1 MKHLVRLVT
10 LTACLLVASAQLQAQ
25 LFPEMQYYRPSD
37 KTGINIYETTKDTTP
52 YDGMKFRLG
61 GGFTQQWQSLQ
72 HENTANPLW
81 RKYNGGSDSVNY
93 NTLYGITPG
102 FNTASA
108 NLLLDVQ
115 LEDGV
120 RLNITTYL
128 ATRRHQDAWVKGGY
142 IQFDRLRFLGS
153 DFIDNIMEYLTVKI
167 GHTEI
172 NYGDAHFRRSDAGM
186 SIYNPFA
193 DNYIVDAFT
202 TEIGG
207 DITFQHPS
215 GFLAVLGLTNGEIK
229 GAVDPVIPGAGD
241 TTTTKSPSI
250 YFKAGLDKKFG
261 DAFRVRLTG
270 SGYLNDASPRNTLFN
285 GDRAGSNYFLVMES
299 QAANYSAT
307 ATSVGSMKPTTTG
320 QAISGRYDP
329 NFSRSI
335 QAFVINGLVQ
345 FSIFELFL
353 NYDIASGRTAN
364 EVEDR
369 SMTQLAGDLIVR
381 LGSNDQ
387 YFLGGRYNIVNT
399 ETLGILDAN
408 GAQAEQQISR
418 IAFAAGWYLTKNIL
432 IKGEY
437 VNQEYK
443 DFPVSSIFYGG
454 KFNGLVLEAVVGF

>member
-1 MKHLVRLVT
+1 MKSPVRLVGV
-10 LTACLLVASAQLQAQ
+10 TACLLLATTQMKAQ
-25 LFPEMQYYRPSD
+25 LFPDMQFYRPSD
-37 KTGINIYETTKDTTP
+37 KTGINIFETTKDTSP

-72 HENTANPLW
+72 HENTANPYW
-81 RKYNGGSDSVNY
+81 RKFNGGADSINY
-93 NTLYGITPG
+93 NALYGITPG

-108 NLLLDVQ
+108 NLLIDVQ

-120 RLNITTYL
+120 RLNLTTYL
-128 ATRRHQDAWVKGGY
+128 ATRRHQDTWVKGGY

-153 DFIDNIMEYLTVKI
+153 EFIDNIMEYLTIKI

-172 NYGDAHFRRSDAGM
+172 NYGDAHFRRTDGGL

-193 DNYIVDAFT
+193 ENYIVDAFT

-207 DITFQHPS
+207 DVTFQHPS
-215 GFLAVLGLTNGEIK
+215 GLLAVLGLTNGEIK
-229 GAVDPVIPGAGD
+229 GAVDPVTPGTGD

-250 YFKAGLDKKFG
+250 YFKAGFDKKFG

-285 GDRAGSNYFLVMES
+285 GDRAGSYYFLVMES
-299 QAANYSAT
+299 QAANYSS
-307 ATSVGSMKPTTTG
+307 TSTSASSMKPTTTA

-335 QAFVINGLVQ
+335 QAFVINGLLQ
-345 FSIFELFL
+345 FSRFELFL

-369 SMTQLAGDLIVR
+369 SMSQLAGDLIVR

-387 YFLGGRYNIVNT
+387 YYLAGRYNLVNT

-418 IAFAAGWYLTKNIL
+418 IAFAAGWFLTKSIL

-437 VNQEYK
+437 VIQEYK
-443 DFPVSSIFYGG
+443 DFPITSIFNGG
-454 KFNGLVLEAVVGF
+454 KFSGVVFEAAVGF